1 MSLKV
6 NRTDHE
12 TEKALSHTVQSLFL
26 VAFAFL
32 TRKNA
37 SMSKRWTGVAN
48 ASAHGSPDKEE
59 WFCGLQHHNSIRI
72 RRRGAVENVDCTIY
86 PSTRGRNWRAKL
98 CPTSSS
104 SKCTGRNS
112 SSVPSQRCIYSS
124 SANSARPC
132 FEFRYSFLDRSADK
146 ATMAAPAAT
155 HLSIAHC
162 MVAYPRTSGGMK

>member
-12 TEKALSHTVQSLFL
+12 TQKALSHTIQSLFL

-32 TRKNA
+32 TRKNI

-59 WFCGLQHHNSIRI
+59 WFCELQHHNSIRI

-86 PSTRGRNWRAKL
+86 PSTRGEIGVPSCARRPALLSVQVAIHLQSHHKDVFT
-98 CPTSSS
+98 PRQRTQGGPASSS
-104 SKCTGRNS
+104 GTRSWTGQLTKPQWLLPPRLT
-112 SSVPSQRCIYSS
+112 SQSPTAWSHIREQ
-124 SANSARPC
+124 A
-132 FEFRYSFLDRSADK
+132 
-146 ATMAAPAAT
+146 
-155 HLSIAHC
+155 
-162 MVAYPRTSGGMK
+162 GG